1 MKKVWIQSATLID
14 SQLKSYPNT
23 DVLVVDGKIAAIG
36 KDLSV
41 PADAEIIEADGS
53 ILAPGF
59 CDLNVNA
66 GEPGFETKE
75 DLHSLAR
82 AAFAGGITA
91 LALQPNTNPP
101 LHSKAQISYICSTA
115 ADLPVAIYP
124 LGTIS
129 HERKGEAL
137 AELFDM
143 YQAGA
148 LAFTDGDK
156 PLAHAGVMS
165 RALLY
170 TKGFGAR
177 IFSYAEDASVAANAM
192 VNEGF
197 VSTYLGLKGNPALAE
212 ELMISRD
219 IELAAYNQSPIHFS
233 TISSAKSVQL
243 IREAKA
249 KGIAVTCDV
258 AAHHLILTEEAL
270 LGFDSN
276 YKVKPPLRTEEDRNA
291 LLAGLADD
299 TIDAVVSQHTPHE
312 IEFKALE
319 FGLAA
324 YGIIGLQTLLPLAL
338 KAGLT
343 TRDIIKK
350 LALEPRKILGLA
362 LPKIAEG
369 EAADLVLFDPKAK
382 WVFDEQTNASKSA
395 NSPFMGYEF
404 TGKVRWACAN
414 NQYYTSKN

>member
-1 MKKVWIQSATLID
+1 M
-14 SQLKSYPNT
+14 
-23 DVLVVDGKIAAIG
+23 
-36 KDLSV
+36 
-41 PADAEIIEADGS
+41 
-53 ILAPGF
+53 
-59 CDLNVNA
+59 
-66 GEPGFETKE
+66 
-75 DLHSLAR
+75 H
-82 AAFAGGITA
+82 
-91 LALQPNTNPP
+91 
-101 LHSKAQISYICSTA
+101 
-115 ADLPVAIYP
+115 
-124 LGTIS
+124 
-129 HERKGEAL
+129 
-137 AELFDM
+137 
-143 YQAGA
+143 QAGA

-177 IFSYAEDASVAANAM
+177 IFSYAEDASVAAHAM
-192 VNEGF
+192 VNEGV

-258 AAHHLILTEEAL
+258 AAHHLVLTEDAL

-324 YGIIGLQTLLPLAL
+324 YGIIGLQTLLPLVL

-369 EAADLVLFDPKAK
+369 EAADLVLFDPKAR

-395 NSPFMGYEF
+395 NSPFMGHEF
-404 TGKVRWACAN
+404 TGQVRWACAN
-414 NQYYTSKN
+414 NQYYTLKN